1 MKELFNTLFYDPMY
15 NALVF
20 LVGVLPGESV
30 GLAVIVLTLI
40 VKFILFPLAHK
51 STTTQARMRTI
62 EPHIKKIK
70 EKHKD
75 DQQAQAR
82 ATMELYKEHGV
93 NPFSGCFLMLL
104 QLPIIFALYYVF
116 YKGLNFDQDILYP
129 FISIPDHMNMI
140 FLGTDLAGKSIL
152 FALLAAVT
160 QYFQIKLSLPEPS
173 KPVEGQKP
181 SFQEEFSR
189 SMAVQMKY
197 FFPVLVFFIAYSI
210 SSAVALYW
218 LVSNIFSI
226 CHELFVKKKAEEL
239 VSIKKTA

>member
-1 MKELFNTLFYDPMY
+1 MY

-30 GLAVIVLTLI
+30 GLAVVVLTLI
-40 VKFILFPLAHK
+40 VKFVLFPLAHK
-51 STTTQARMRTI
+51 STTTQARMRAI

-116 YKGLNFDQDILYP
+116 YQGLKFDQNILYP
-129 FISIPDHMNMI
+129 FISLPEHMNMV
-140 FLGTDLAGKSIL
+140 FLGTDLAGKSIP
-152 FALLAAVT
+152 FALLAAIT
-160 QYFQIKLSLPEPS
+160 QYFQIKLSMPTPALPI
-173 KPVEGQKP
+173 EGSKP

-189 SMAVQMKY
+189 SMATQMKY
-197 FFPVLVFFIAYSI
+197 VFPVLVFFIAYTI
-210 SSAVALYW
+210 SAAVALYW
-218 LVSNIFSI
+218 IVSNIFSI

-239 VSIKKTA
+239 IKKA

>member
-1 MKELFNTLFYDPMY
+1 MKALFNTFFYDPMY

-30 GLAVIVLTLI
+30 GLAVITLTLL
-40 VKFILFPLAHK
+40 VKFLLFPLAHK
-51 STTTQARMRTI
+51 STTTQARMRAI
-62 EPHIKKIK
+62 EPQIKKIK

-82 ATMELYKEHGV
+82 ATMDLYKEHGV

-104 QLPIIFALYYVF
+104 QLPVIFALYFVF
-116 YKGLNFDQDILYP
+116 FDGMKFNKDILYS
-129 FISIPDHMNMI
+129 FISLPEHMNMI
-140 FLGTDLAGKSIL
+140 FLGTDLAAKSIP
-152 FALLAAVT
+152 FAFLAAVT
-160 QYFQIKLSLPEPS
+160 QYFQIKLSVPMPA
-173 KPVEGQKP
+173 KTAEGVKP

-197 FFPVLVFFIAYSI
+197 IFPVLVFFIAYTI

-218 LVSNIFSI
+218 IVSNVFSI
-226 CHELFVKKKAEEL
+226 CHELFVKRKVEKE
-239 VSIKKTA
+239 

>member
-1 MKELFNTLFYDPMY
+1 MKQLFNTLFYDPMY

-30 GLAVIVLTLI
+30 GLAVIVLTLL
-40 VKFILFPLAHK
+40 VKFLLFPLAHK
-51 STTTQARMRTI
+51 STTTQARMRAI

-82 ATMELYKEHGV
+82 ATMDLYKEHGV

-104 QLPIIFALYYVF
+104 QLPVIFALYFVF
-116 YKGLNFDQDILYP
+116 FDGMKFNKDILYSFVSLP
-129 FISIPDHMNMI
+129 EHMNMV
-140 FLGTDLAGKSIL
+140 FLWTDLAGKSIP
-152 FALLAAVT
+152 FAFLAAIT
-160 QYFQIKLSLPEPS
+160 QYFQIKLSVPTPT
-173 KPVEGQKP
+173 KAVEGVTP
-181 SFQEEFSR
+181 SFQEEFAR

-197 FFPVLVFFIAYSI
+197 IFPVLVFFIAYTI

-218 LVSNIFSI
+218 IVSNVFSI
-226 CHELFVKKKAEEL
+226 FHELYVKR
-239 VSIKKTA
+239 KTEISGSV

>member
-1 MKELFNTLFYDPMY
+1 MKQLFNTLFYDPMY

-30 GLAVIVLTLI
+30 GLAVVILTLL

-51 STTTQARMRTI
+51 STTTQARMRAI

-104 QLPIIFALYYVF
+104 QMPVIFALYFVF
-116 YKGLNFDQDILYP
+116 FDGMKFNQDILYS
-129 FISIPDHMNMI
+129 FITLPEHMNMI
-140 FLGTDLAGKSIL
+140 FLWTDLVGKSIP
-152 FALLAAVT
+152 FAFVAAVT
-160 QYFQIKLSLPEPS
+160 QYFQIKLSVPAPA
-173 KPVEGQKP
+173 KAVEGVTP

-197 FFPVLVFFIAYSI
+197 IFPVLVFFIAYTI

-218 LVSNIFSI
+218 IVSNVFSI
-226 CHELFVKKKAEEL
+226 CHELYVKKKAAEL
-239 VSIKKTA
+239 VKV

>member
-1 MKELFNTLFYDPMY
+1 MKSFFNTFFYDPMY

-30 GLAVIVLTLI
+30 GLAVITLTIL

-51 STTTQARMRTI
+51 STTTQARMRAI

-104 QLPIIFALYYVF
+104 QLPVIFALYFVF
-116 YKGLNFDQDILYP
+116 FDGMKFNQDILYS
-129 FISIPDHMNMI
+129 FILLPEHMNMV
-140 FLGTDLAGKSIL
+140 FFGTDLAAKSIP
-152 FALLAAVT
+152 FAFIAAVT
-160 QYFQIKLSLPEPS
+160 QYFQIKLSIPTPA
-173 KPVEGQKP
+173 KAAEGVKP

-197 FFPVLVFFIAYSI
+197 VFPVLVFFIAYTI

-218 LVSNIFSI
+218 IVSNAFSI
-226 CHELFVKKKAEEL
+226 CHELYVKRKAEGFT
-239 VSIKKTA
+239 KT

>member
-1 MKELFNTLFYDPMY
+1 MKSAFDTFFYQPMY

-30 GLAVIVLTLI
+30 GLAVIILTLA

-51 STTTQARMRTI
+51 STTTQARMRAI

-70 EKHKD
+70 EKHKN

-104 QLPIIFALYYVF
+104 QLPVIFALYFVF
-116 YKGLNFDQDILYP
+116 FKGLKFDQNILYS
-129 FISIPDHMNMI
+129 FISLPDHMDMV
-140 FLGTDLAGKSIL
+140 FLGTDLAGKSAV
-152 FALLAAVT
+152 FALLAAIT
-160 QYFQIKLSLPEPS
+160 QYFQIKFSMPAISVPQEPI
-173 KPVEGQKP
+173 ENTKP
-181 SFQEEFSR
+181 SFQDEFSR
-189 SMAVQMKY
+189 SMATQMRY
-197 FFPVLVFFIAYSI
+197 VFPVLVFFISYSI

-218 LVSNIFSI
+218 IVSNLFSI
-226 CHELFVKKKAEEL
+226 CHELFVKRKAEEL
-239 VSIKKTA
+239 MKT

>member
-1 MKELFNTLFYDPMY
+1 MKQLFNTFFYDPMY

-30 GLAVIVLTLI
+30 GLAVIILTLI

-51 STTTQARMRTI
+51 STTTQARMRAI

-75 DQQAQAR
+75 NQQAQAK

-104 QLPIIFALYYVF
+104 QLPVIFALYFVF
-116 YKGLNFDQDILYP
+116 FDGLKFNQDILYSFVSLP
-129 FISIPDHMNMI
+129 EHMNMV
-140 FLGTDLAGKSIL
+140 FLGTNLAGKSIP
-152 FALLAAVT
+152 FAFLAAVT
-160 QYFQIKLSLPEPS
+160 QYFQIKLSVPTPA
-173 KPVEGQKP
+173 KAVEGVTP

-197 FFPVLVFFIAYSI
+197 IFPVLVFFIAYSI

-218 LVSNIFSI
+218 VVSNAFSI
-226 CHELFVKKKAEEL
+226 CHELYVKKKAAEL
-239 VSIKKTA
+239 VKS